1 MIVKDYIQLA
11 QIAVHWVGNKATDDG
26 IKLSQDIL
34 TIDEN
39 IKSLL
44 SKYFLSPFKENEY
57 HNLYHESDIHLNEI
71 YSFVEK
77 IFNDPDQLFNQSIC
91 IARHLYEQSQ
101 HPNIKAGEL
110 YVAYLKDCIV
120 DGDTMDAVGIF
131 KSETKDTYLKISSL
145 DDNFGV
151 KSEEGININ
160 KLDKGCLIF
169 NGEQDKGYIL
179 AIIDNAGKGSE
190 AQYWIDNFLHVRQRQ
205 DGYHNT
211 QNALS
216 LCKNFVVKELPQQFE
231 VSKADQADFLNKSVK
246 FFKERDTFDMNE
258 FANEVIGQSEII
270 DSFNNYKEV
279 YQKDREIEIANNF
292 AISDSAV
299 KKQSRT
305 LKSVIKLDKNFHIYV
320 HGNNQYIKKGYD
332 EETGLHYY
340 QLFFNEEQ

>member
-110 YVAYLKDCIV
+110 YVAYLQDCIV

-279 YQKDREIEIANNF
+279 YQKDRAIEIANNF